1 MLKKKYF
8 LVYIDI
14 LGFEERAEKEAKKTG
29 RPAKDIRKS
38 YVDSIEG
45 RLKELNKDEVIVL
58 YKNAGGLD
66 SWLLFADDIWKTFKS
81 VAEIL
86 KAQLPLEVA
95 IGVKDIDK
103 ESDRYSIE
111 FEGEVI
117 SYLKTGIIGKYR
129 KFFEDTHAE
138 HSPKQTFILLAPEAY
153 KELESKKVKKIA
165 RKPYESADFYLLEQK
180 EFERKLEILEF
191 LERVRIGSERIE
203 YREIEELYV
212 KPENYEEIERILKDN
227 NIVFIIGDA
236 EMGKT
241 YTAIKLLFEFFKE
254 GYEPVH
260 ISEERR
266 REQWEF
272 VRHKQEFE
280 GKAIYLEDPWG
291 KVEFEKAES
300 FFRHL
305 EDLILRAKS
314 EKCKIIVTSREKV
327 FKEFEKKKETAEDL
341 WKYVS
346 ELKVNLAYSEEN
358 LREMLKRYIKVF
370 EPAWY
375 NVMKLRKIAFEAVGE
390 KLRTPMSI
398 WKLIAR
404 YTEDAKNEEGLK
416 EGIEKAAEETKIAFA
431 REIKEIFNKG
441 EYDKLVFLSF
451 PYIDVKLEVAKSCYM
466 EILKDLGFDLIKATD
481 FDALVEEFNE
491 VEVGWRIRYVHP
503 SYLDAF
509 GHALVDNGKPNNI
522 SKKIFSEV
530 LLKVSDIDEAAW
542 NVAFFVANNF
552 DTLPENVRNLLFTLS
567 ERYETANSVAMAVAS
582 NFDKLPENVRDILF
596 TLSKK
601 DEASFFSASGVAWA
615 VIQNFDALP
624 ADVKN
629 LLFKLSEN
637 NETAG
642 GVAMAVAENPYDLP
656 KNVRNKLLLK
666 LSEKD
671 KAAWGVAEAIIENF
685 DNLPENVRNLLFKL
699 SEVDKAAE
707 GVAEAVANNFDSLP
721 ENVRNALLFKL
732 SEKGEAVGY
741 VADVI
746 AKNFDDLPKN
756 VRSLLFKLSEKEGT
770 AGEVAYVITAYFNSL
785 PEDVRNLLFKLSEKN
800 EAAEGVAVAVADYF
814 DKLPED
820 VKNLL
825 FKLSENNE
833 TASGVAMAVA
843 KNPYDLPKNVR
854 NKLLLKLS
862 EKDKAAG
869 VVAEAIIENFDN
881 LPENVR
887 NALLFKLSEKD
898 EAVEGV
904 AEAVAEYFDKLPEDV
919 RNKLLFKLSEND
931 KVAKYIAWI
940 VTDTFYK
947 LPEDVR
953 NELIF
958 KLSEKDE
965 AAWVV
970 AEAIVENFD
979 KLPPNIRNLFER
991 PKQQKKLLSIIDDL
1005 SWWDK
1010 IGVIGLISNAKSKI
1024 DKNFAIRVLDKLS
1037 RDENEEVRMKAEE
1050 LMKSIRDD

>member
-1 MLKKKYF
+1 
-8 LVYIDI
+8 
-14 LGFEERAEKEAKKTG
+14 
-29 RPAKDIRKS
+29 
-38 YVDSIEG
+38 
-45 RLKELNKDEVIVL
+45 
-58 YKNAGGLD
+58 
-66 SWLLFADDIWKTFKS
+66 
-81 VAEIL
+81 
-86 KAQLPLEVA
+86 
-95 IGVKDIDK
+95 
-103 ESDRYSIE
+103 
-111 FEGEVI
+111 
-117 SYLKTGIIGKYR
+117 
-129 KFFEDTHAE
+129 
-138 HSPKQTFILLAPEAY
+138 
-153 KELESKKVKKIA
+153 
-165 RKPYESADFYLLEQK
+165 
-180 EFERKLEILEF
+180 
-191 LERVRIGSERIE
+191 
-203 YREIEELYV
+203 
-212 KPENYEEIERILKDN
+212 
-227 NIVFIIGDA
+227 
-236 EMGKT
+236 
-241 YTAIKLLFEFFKE
+241 
-254 GYEPVH
+254 H

-390 KLRTPMSI
+390 KLRTPMGI

-404 YTEDAKNEEGLK
+404 YTEDAKDEEGLK

-466 EILKDLGFDLIKATD
+466 EILKNLGFDLIKATD

-491 VEVGWRIRYVHP
+491 VEVGWRIKYVHP

-509 GHALVDNGKPNNI
+509 GYALVDNGKPNNI

-552 DTLPENVRNLLFTLS
+552 DTLPENVRNLLFKLS
-567 ERYETANSVAMAVAS
+567 ERYKTANAVAMAVAS

-615 VIQNFDALP
+615 VIQNFDVLP
-624 ADVKN
+624 TYVRN
-629 LLFKLSEN
+629 LLFKLAEK

-642 GVAMAVAENPYDLP
+642 RVAMVVADGFYDLP

-671 KAAWGVAEAIIENF
+671 KAAWGVAEVIVENF
-685 DNLPENVRNLLFKL
+685 DDIPKNVRSLLFKL
-699 SEVDKAAE
+699 SEEDKAAE
-707 GVAEAVANNFDSLP
+707 GVAEAVADNFDNLP
-721 ENVRNALLFKL
+721 ENVRSTLLFKL
-732 SEKGEAVGY
+732 SEKDEAVGY
-741 VADVI
+741 VAEVI

-756 VRSLLFKLSEKEGT
+756 VRSLLFTLSEKEGT
-770 AGEVAYVITAYFNSL
+770 AGEVAYFITAYFNSL
-785 PEDVRNLLFKLSEKN
+785 PEDVRKLLF
-800 EAAEGVAVAVADYF
+800 
-814 DKLPED
+814 
-820 VKNLL
+820 
-825 FKLSENNE
+825 
-833 TASGVAMAVA
+833 
-843 KNPYDLPKNVR
+843 
-854 NKLLLKLS
+854 KLS
-862 EKDKAAG
+862 EKDKAA
-869 VVAEAIIENFDN
+869 
-881 LPENVR
+881 
-887 NALLFKLSEKD
+887 
-898 EAVEGV
+898 EGV

-919 RNKLLFKLSEND
+919 RNELL
-931 KVAKYIAWI
+931 
-940 VTDTFYK
+940 
-947 LPEDVR
+947 
-953 NELIF
+953 F

-1005 SWWDK
+1005 SWLDK
-1010 IGVIGLISNAKSKI
+1010 RRVIGLISNAKSKI
-1024 DKNFAIRVLDKLS
+1024 DKNFAIRVLDKLMK
-1037 RDENEEVRMKAEE
+1037 DANEAVRASAKE
-1050 LMKSIRDD
+1050 LMDTIRNYES